1 MEILLGKKISA
12 ITIIIPCRLDTFERL
27 ENILVVTSYLMDKI
41 DIKIIVVEANN
52 SGSGILNKHLN
63 KEIDYV
69 FIHDPDP
76 IFYRTYYINK
86 IAKKVNTQAI
96 GIWDTDIIIPFEQI
110 QKAIDI
116 LKNNEADF
124 VYPYDKLFLDTS
136 PILRRMY
143 LKEGNM
149 DVLLKNMKKMKEMY
163 PPNPLGGA
171 YLANMK
177 AYRESGFE
185 NENFYG
191 WGLEDGERYYRWEKM
206 GYRIKRVPG
215 PLFHLSHGRG
225 INSTFHDA
233 DQHFNKKRELLNV
246 IRASNTEKNLCRIDT
261 PLMLKDGSNSV

>member
-1 MEILLGKKISA
+1 MNA

-27 ENILVVTSYLMDKI
+27 ENILVATTYLIDKI
-41 DIKIIVVEANN
+41 DAKVIVIEANN
-52 SGSGILNKHLN
+52 SGSGILNKHLD

-69 FIHDPDP
+69 LIHDPDP
-76 IFYRTYYINK
+76 IFFRTNYINL
-86 IAKKVNTQAI
+86 IANQVNTQLV
-96 GIWDTDIIIPFEQI
+96 GVWDTDVVMPLEQLK
-110 QKAIDI
+110 KAISI

-149 DVLLKNMKKMKEMY
+149 DILLKNMKKMKEMY

-171 YLANMK
+171 FLANTN

-246 IRASNTEKNLCRIDT
+246 IRASDT
-261 PLMLKDGSNSV
+261 QTKLV